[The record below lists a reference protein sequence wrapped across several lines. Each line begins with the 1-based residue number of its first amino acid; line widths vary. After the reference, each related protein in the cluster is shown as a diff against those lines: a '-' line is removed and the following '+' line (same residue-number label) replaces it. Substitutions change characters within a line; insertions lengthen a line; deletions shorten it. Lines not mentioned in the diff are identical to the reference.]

1 MDEQEF
7 MDRFW
12 TALCRLADIDGAAP
26 INKHTGCWEKQLDE
40 RWWFAANGHKEP
52 KSAGD
57 IFQKVPPFSVVV
69 KFNGWPFA
77 VIDPHGGCVGH
88 GEMANTRALVKVME
102 KAAGIVAEVAE

>member
-12 TALCRLADIDGAAP
+12 AALCKLASIDGAAP
-26 INKHTGCWEKQLDE
+26 INKHVGCWEKQLNE
-40 RWWFAANGHKEP
+40 QWWIAANGHREP
-52 KSAGD
+52 KTADS
-57 IFQKVPPFSVVV
+57 FEVPPFSVAV

-88 GEMANTRALVKVME
+88 GDLANTRTLVEAIE
-102 KAAGIVAEVAE
+102 KAAGIAAEVVE